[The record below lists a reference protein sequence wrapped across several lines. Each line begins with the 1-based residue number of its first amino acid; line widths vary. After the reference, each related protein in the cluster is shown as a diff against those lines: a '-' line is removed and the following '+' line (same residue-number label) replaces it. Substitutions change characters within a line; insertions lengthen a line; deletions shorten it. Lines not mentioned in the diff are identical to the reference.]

1 MSTQGDTVPIIAVM
15 PPVDFAAV
23 RLLLSPVVA
32 LLAGEALQVVDVC
45 PGAHHHL
52 EGGDHLVARRAVAS
66 GAKQPGKNGRKKC
79 RVNKCF
85 GKRGRASPPPTILDI

>member
-1 MSTQGDTVPIIAVM
+1 MHL
-15 PPVDFAAV
+15 F
-23 RLLLSPVVA
+23 SPVVA

-66 GAKQPGKNGRKKC
+66 SAKQPEKMDEKKIATC
-79 RVNKCF
+79 EQVRCKTKAGF
-85 GKRGRASPPPTILDI
+85 PPTILDI